1 MCVFAYD
8 AINFGSPFV
17 GCPTPAYRAVLA
29 RAVPSRQLD
38 TAFEV
43 AQADDPAPMDD
54 FLGDLGFT
62 LDEDDGDD
70 DDGPFDS
77 SDVLHVAR
85 RFKSGRSAAQL
96 VYGDGALNVGAGAM
110 SLDWAKAVD
119 RMLSTGALDE
129 RVELARALGQMSRVA
144 SHADRMREAGVVA
157 AMAELLMHDADDV
170 VVAAAEAIGHLCC
183 ANAANRDAAGEAGV
197 IPRLIQMLDGDLG
210 TEGGV
215 TAVGAAAAALRN
227 LTYQHEANQ
236 AALCAGGGMELLLRV
251 VATGEHRL
259 GRVVPQTRE
268 GLGRAGDK
276 PSPEPGSHPT
286 PSPTVCQASRPRR
299 RPPARR
305 GARRHTAP
313 LPLSRTSRPRRPTR
327 RASSR
332 PASCPRCRRCCLA
345 RRPRR

>member
-1 MCVFAYD
+1 VFAYD

-29 RAVPSRQLD
+29 RAVPSRLD
-38 TAFEV
+38 TAFDV

-299 RPPARR
+299 RPSARR

>member
-1 MCVFAYD
+1 MSQGVD
-8 AINFGSPFV
+8 
-17 GCPTPAYRAVLA
+17 VLP
-29 RAVPSRQLD
+29 R
-38 TAFEV
+38 EV
-43 AQADDPAPMDD
+43 AQADDPSPMDD

-62 LDEDDGDD
+62 LDDDDGDD

-96 VYGDGALNVGAGAM
+96 VYGDGALNVGTGAM

-144 SHADRMREAGVVA
+144 SHADPMREAGVVA
-157 AMAELLMHDADDV
+157 AMAELLMHDADDAV
-170 VVAAAEAIGHLCC
+170 LVAAAEAIGHLCC

-251 VATGEHRL
+251 VATGERRL
-259 GRVVPQTRE
+259 GRVAPQTRE
-268 GLGRAGDK
+268 GLGRAGDH

-286 PSPTVCQASRPRR
+286 PTPTVCQASRPRR

-313 LPLSRTSRPRRPTR
+313 PPRSRTSRRRRPTR

-332 PASCPRCRRCCLA
+332 PASCPRCRRCCSA

>member
-1 MCVFAYD
+1 
-8 AINFGSPFV
+8 
-17 GCPTPAYRAVLA
+17 
-29 RAVPSRQLD
+29 
-38 TAFEV
+38 
-43 AQADDPAPMDD
+43 MDD

-62 LDEDDGDD
+62 LDDDDGDD

-96 VYGDGALNVGAGAM
+96 VYGDGALNVGTGAM

-144 SHADRMREAGVVA
+144 SHADPMREAGVVA
-157 AMAELLMHDADDV
+157 AMAELLMHDADDAV
-170 VVAAAEAIGHLCC
+170 LVAAAEAIGHLCC

-251 VATGEHRL
+251 VATGERRL
-259 GRVVPQTRE
+259 GRVAPQTRE
-268 GLGRAGDK
+268 GLGRAGDH

-286 PSPTVCQASRPRR
+286 PTPTVCQASRPRR

-313 LPLSRTSRPRRPTR
+313 PPRSRTSRRRRPTR

-332 PASCPRCRRCCLA
+332 PASCPRCRRCCSA